1 MKRFPKPLRILI
13 GIIAVLA
20 ILWFGQR
27 LLMPKYVSD
36 IREGSMIA
44 EYYDDEKDHDVVF
57 VGDCE
62 VYENISPI
70 TLWEDYGI
78 TSYIRGSAQQLI
90 WQSYYLLEETFK
102 YETPK
107 VVVFNVLSMKYGEP
121 QNEAY
126 NRMSID
132 GMKLSSSKWNCI
144 QASMTEDEE
153 AITYLFPLLRYHS
166 RWNELTT
173 EDFQYIF
180 SKKSVTHSGYLMR
193 VDVKPVG
200 EQPPWKILPD
210 YNFSDVCYDYLERMR
225 LLCEEH
231 GTQFVLMKAPTI
243 YPVWYDEWEEQMEAY
258 AEEHGLLYLN
268 FLELVDEIGIDY
280 STDTYDAGLHLNLAG
295 AEKLSRYFGPILV
308 SECGLT
314 DRRGEPETAAVW
326 DAKAKAYYEEKEDQ
340 YRELEEFGYLKSYGV
355 RAPEAN

>member
-1 MKRFPKPLRILI
+1 MKRFRKPLYILA
-13 GIIAVLA
+13 GIILVLA
-20 ILWFGQR
+20 ILWLGQR

-44 EYYDDEKDHDVVF
+44 EYYDDEADHDVVF

-70 TLWEDYGI
+70 TLWEEYGI

-107 VVVFNVLSMKYGEP
+107 VVVFNVLSMMYDEP

-153 AITYLFPLLRYHS
+153 AITYIFPLLRYHS

-173 EDFQYIF
+173 EDFRYIF

-193 VDVKPVG
+193 VDVKPMG
-200 EQPPWKILPD
+200 ELPPQRVLPD
-210 YNFSDVCYDYLERMR
+210 YQFSDICYEYLDRMR
-225 LLCEEH
+225 ELCEEH
-231 GTQFVLMKAPTI
+231 GTQFVLMKAPSI
-243 YPVWYDEWEEQMEAY
+243 YPVWYDEWEAQMEAY

-268 FLELVDEIGIDY
+268 FLEYTDEIGIDY
-280 STDTYDAGLHLNLAG
+280 STDTYDAGLHLNLSG
-295 AEKLSRYFGPILV
+295 AEKLSRYFGPILQ
-308 SECGLT
+308 SECGLA
-314 DRRGEPETAAVW
+314 DRRSEPETAAVW
-326 DAKAKAYYEEKEDQ
+326 AEKAEAYYAEKEDQ
-340 YRELEEFGYLKSYGV
+340 YRELEEYGYLKSYGA
-355 RAPEAN
+355 RDPEAN